1 MLLSPTVVLSSLDAF
16 RLIIMYDD
24 SPLLNRM
31 TAGEKRQLIRIN
43 IFLIIY
49 SNGRLVRRGLTMA
62 VLKEVEN
69 TLASN
74 VD

>member
-43 IFLIIY
+43 IFSQILY
-49 SNGRLVRRGLTMA
+49 SITQILHLMMI
-62 VLKEVEN
+62 
-69 TLASN
+69 
-74 VD
+74 DD